1 MMGPIGEHARAELH
15 HEPSRR
21 GGDDGEV
28 YTLARMIPK
37 PDERGGA
44 VISVEHA
51 EFIEAW
57 PRTAEGAITA
67 VNRAAQLSRH
77 DGPVELLRP
86 DGRMMARYERG
97 RRADLPAG
105 GIVHLAEA
113 RAAING

>member
-113 RAAING
+113 RAAAGA